1 MPATGSLSGLLAY
14 PGSYDPGMPA
24 CSTIHTIDG
33 EHSLTFYCEN
43 LPTDEAAEA
52 AGRNPNGYFW
62 EGVATFAFPDL
73 AERLELDSE
82 AGMFSAIGTIEDLQH
97 LQEGLEPLLNDPE
110 KLTALLARADAAGFE
125 FED

>member
-62 EGVATFAFPDL
+62 EVSPPLPSRTSRNAWNSTQKPACSL
-73 AERLELDSE
+73 LSE
-82 AGMFSAIGTIEDLQH
+82 QSRISSTSKKAWSLY
-97 LQEGLEPLLNDPE
+97 
-110 KLTALLARADAAGFE
+110 
-125 FED
+125 

>member
-1 MPATGSLSGLLAY
+1 MPAR
-14 PGSYDPGMPA
+14 
-24 CSTIHTIDG
+24 STIHTIG
-33 EHSLTFYCEN
+33 REHSLTFYCED

-73 AERLELDSE
+73 VKRVELDSE
-82 AGMFSAIGTIEDLQH
+82 AGMFSAVGTIEDLQH

-110 KLTALLARADAAGFE
+110 KLTRRLAQAHAAGFE